1 MKFNGLISKLS
12 EKKFIFFIF
21 LLSFFVRIAFVIV
34 FGNFD
39 NPEMYEHGKIADNIY
54 QDYGFKMH
62 WPYPSESESR
72 LTEHAQEPPFYT
84 AFIPPLN
91 PYFLAI
97 NFKVFGKNSTAYFM
111 IMLFHAILSS
121 ITVIVIYLIVR
132 EITNSFSH
140 RLLILIAVFN
150 LPEIYSVVTFSGGAL
165 YHLFALTFIFF
176 LLRVHNN
183 SKWINFIFAGIFGG
197 GIILLRSEFFLLAP
211 FLVIVLFIINF
222 KKRDLTKSFMQFSVA
237 LLIILSIVLPWT
249 VRNHLLF
256 DKFIPVVSHPWHEI
270 WRGSNDQATGGATAK
285 FGKNLWLSDKASPHI
300 IPRLDSIEYN
310 QQFELKADAVFKEE
324 ALSYITHHKSEA
336 IVLAFKRLL
345 FLWTIDI
352 YTVRE
357 MNPIFI
363 FFIMLVFIP
372 LFYLLINKIVNMKIK
387 LFSSEYIIFVIII
400 LYYSLLIFLVNYES
414 RYKIFVTVMLLPLS
428 VIGLNTII
436 SKILKV
442 KNDR

>member
-1 MKFNGLISKLS
+1 MNFKEMIRNIS
-12 EKKFIFFIF
+12 EKKFILIIFII
-21 LLSFFVRIAFVIV
+21 SFFVRIAFVAV

-54 QDYGFKMH
+54 QGNGYKMH
-62 WPYPSESESR
+62 WPYPSDSESR

-91 PYFLAI
+91 PYFLSI

-132 EITNSFSH
+132 EISGTPPMKFIIIIA
-140 RLLILIAVFN
+140 ILN
-150 LPEIYSVVTFSGGAL
+150 LPEIYSIITFSGGPL
-165 YHLFALTFIFF
+165 YHLFALSYILFLIKIFK
-176 LLRVHNN
+176 N
-183 SKWINFIFAGIFGG
+183 SSIQNFIFAGISGG

-211 FLVIVLFIINF
+211 FL
-222 KKRDLTKSFMQFSVA
+222 M
-237 LLIILSIVLPWT
+237 LLIFSIKYHKEKLNNLIPRFALSFVIILAIVMPWT
-249 VRNHLLF
+249 IRNFNIF

-270 WRGSNDQATGGATAK
+270 WRGSNNQATGGATAK
-285 FGKNLWLSDKASPHI
+285 YGDNLWLSDKASPHI
-300 IPRLDSIEYN
+300 ITRLDSIEYN

-436 SKILKV
+436 SKIIKV